1 VGHAE
6 AVPIHFK
13 SLAPILAGLAA
24 LAALAALLEAAVAG
38 GLIGGFVVAPP
49 TAIAAAMAKLL
60 AEEAVGA
67 AFLFTFAAT
76 FAASALA
83 AAVGIPLGYLLY
95 RRPLLGGAYENWI
108 AALFSAP
115 LILLYPMFLVVFGRS
130 PAVCVAMGFLVG
142 VIPVIL
148 KTREGF
154 LAARPV
160 LVNVARAFGAN
171 GSEVLRKVLLPAAR
185 PAIFTGLRLCLIYAM
200 INVVGIEFLANLGGL
215 GYLVGE
221 MFDRYDIPAM
231 YAAIVCL
238 VLTSA
243 LFYALT
249 GRAERWLA
257 GR

>member
-1 VGHAE
+1 MA
-6 AVPIHFK
+6 PR
-13 SLAPILAGLAA
+13 LAPVLAGVAA
-24 LAALAALLEAAVAG
+24 LAVLAALLEAAVAA

-49 TAIAAAMAKLL
+49 SAIAVAMVKLL
-60 AEEAVGA
+60 SEEAIGR
-67 AFLFTFAAT
+67 AFLFTFSTT
-76 FAASALA
+76 FAAAALA
-83 AAVGIPLGYLLY
+83 AGVGIPLGYLLY

-130 PAVCVAMGFLVG
+130 PAVCVAMGSLVG

-160 LVNVARAFGAN
+160 LVNVARSFGAAE
-171 GSEVLRKVLLPAAR
+171 GEILRKVLLPAAR

-215 GYLVGE
+215 GFLVGE

-243 LFYALT
+243 LFYTLT

-257 GR
+257 RR

>member
-1 VGHAE
+1 MRRGAGPV
-6 AVPIHFK
+6 
-13 SLAPILAGLAA
+13 LAGLAA
-24 LAALAALLEAAVAG
+24 VAGLAVALEMAVAA

-49 TAIAAAMAKLL
+49 TAIAGAMPKLL
-60 AEEAVGA
+60 FEEGVGR
-67 AFLFTFAAT
+67 AFLVTFAST
-76 FAASALA
+76 FSASALA
-83 AAVGIPLGYLLY
+83 ALVGIPAGYLLY
-95 RRPLLGGAYENWI
+95 RHAWLGRAYENWI

-115 LILLYPMFLVVFGRS
+115 LILLYPMFLVIFGRS

-154 LAARPV
+154 LGARPV
-160 LVNVARAFGAN
+160 LVNVARSFGA
-171 GSEVLRKVLLPAAR
+171 GEAEILRKVLLPAAR
-185 PAIFTGLRLCLIYAM
+185 LAIFTGLRLCLIYAM

-215 GYLVGE
+215 GFLVGE

-231 YAAIVCL
+231 YAALICL
-238 VLTSA
+238 VLTST

-249 GRAERWLA
+249 GRAERWLG